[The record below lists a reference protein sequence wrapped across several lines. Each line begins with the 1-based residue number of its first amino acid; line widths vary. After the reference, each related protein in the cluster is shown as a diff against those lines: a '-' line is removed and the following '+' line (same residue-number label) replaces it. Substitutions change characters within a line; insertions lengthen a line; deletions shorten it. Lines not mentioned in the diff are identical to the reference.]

1 MFSARG
7 SLRAGRGRGARALP
21 VLLPC
26 LVFTVA
32 GLALFSALISLR
44 LPQPSEDFVGG
55 RGAAPQRMLVQRE
68 YKPRITDRGTPEY
81 EKYMEEQR
89 ALREQMWNAQNRDIN
104 AKVGGI
110 DSESAPPPPPRAA
123 PAPAPAP
130 ASAPAPAPPAAT
142 GVADKNSLHK
152 LFESLDRGGGGQVS
166 RRDVLVAL
174 RRHPP
179 VRRLF
184 GLPVTNVEPGGDA
197 LEARLL
203 AIQDSFEAGSGLGE
217 LAPAFDKLRE
227 ASGGGQSFSLE
238 AFLAS
243 CRTGPLRA
251 GARQA
256 AALLPRE
263 HATGAAF
270 VPTHLWAEVPGD
282 AVCPG
287 GLEYKMDMSTGKTLA
302 RLPPG
307 VAAAA

>member
-130 ASAPAPAPPAAT
+130 ASAPKLQSVPAPAAPSGGNPFQFIFDLFTTTTTTTTTTPPP
-142 GVADKNSLHK
+142 S
-152 LFESLDRGGGGQVS
+152 
-166 RRDVLVAL
+166 
-174 RRHPP
+174 P
-179 VRRLF
+179 
-184 GLPVTNVEPGGDA
+184 
-197 LEARLL
+197 
-203 AIQDSFEAGSGLGE
+203 IDSFLSAIG
-217 LAPAFDKLRE
+217 FR
-227 ASGGGQSFSLE
+227 
-238 AFLAS
+238 
-243 CRTGPLRA
+243 
-251 GARQA
+251 
-256 AALLPRE
+256 
-263 HATGAAF
+263 
-270 VPTHLWAEVPGD
+270 
-282 AVCPG
+282 
-287 GLEYKMDMSTGKTLA
+287 
-302 RLPPG
+302 
-307 VAAAA
+307 